1 MEDELNARKAH
12 LLNVIKNGEDLV
24 NDGHFGSEQI
34 QARIN
39 DVNDRWE
46 HLMELS
52 AYRKKRLL
60 EAVDYH
66 QFFADADDTDT
77 WMLDTLR
84 LVSSDD
90 IGRDEGHVQSLLRKH
105 QEVYENLQRYEPTI
119 KSLQDQANNLGD
131 QDKNSPEVRDRLNNI
146 SHRYDELMR
155 LAEVRKQRLLDALEF
170 YKLLTDIDATEQLIN
185 EKDRMLATMGPT
197 QDMEEVEVMKHRFG
211 SLENEM
217 GMINDRVK
225 VH

>member
-12 LLNVIKNGEDLV
+12 LLDVTRVGEDLIGD
-24 NDGHFGSEQI
+24 NHFASEQI
-34 QARIN
+34 QARIS

-66 QFFADADDTDT
+66 QFFADADDTDA

-90 IGRDEGHVQSLLRKH
+90 IGRDEGTSG
-105 QEVYENLQRYEPTI
+105 LQMTRF
-119 KSLQDQANNLGD
+119 
-131 QDKNSPEVRDRLNNI
+131 SP
-146 SHRYDELMR
+146 
-155 LAEVRKQRLLDALEF
+155 
-170 YKLLTDIDATEQLIN
+170 
-185 EKDRMLATMGPT
+185 
-197 QDMEEVEVMKHRFG
+197 
-211 SLENEM
+211 
-217 GMINDRVK
+217 
-225 VH
+225 